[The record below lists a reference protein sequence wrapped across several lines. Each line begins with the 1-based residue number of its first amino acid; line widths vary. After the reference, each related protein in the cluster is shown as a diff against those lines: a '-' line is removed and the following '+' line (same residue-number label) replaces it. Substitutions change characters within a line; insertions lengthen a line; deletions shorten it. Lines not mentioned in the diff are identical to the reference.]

1 MSTIWLVNSSYCAR
15 KISSI
20 FIEGAKDSDYDKIE
34 IVRSAVSEVPVSN
47 PEGRFLIA
55 TDLPEGTFSEN
66 TTDIDDIDGIADM
79 LDEMIRRNKNET
91 GQN

>member
-1 MSTIWLVNSSYCAR
+1 MQTIVA
-15 KISSI
+15 
-20 FIEGAKDSDYDKIE
+20 
-34 IVRSAVSEVPVSN
+34 VSN